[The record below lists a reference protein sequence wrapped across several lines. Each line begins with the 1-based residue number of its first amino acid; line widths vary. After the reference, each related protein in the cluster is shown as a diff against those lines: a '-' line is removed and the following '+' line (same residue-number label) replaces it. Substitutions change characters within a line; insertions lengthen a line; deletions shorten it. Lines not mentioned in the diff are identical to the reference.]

1 MTRRT
6 LSFALLLALLFAGW
20 TCSAWAES
28 AWTDFSF
35 DEQAAKQAYP
45 SLGTGVIPQTPE
57 ALLLVFKDLLANPD
71 VDGKEFCEKRFGID
85 REKGWVESIL
95 PRGLEKEYLVTSLG
109 SPHLPSVPFR
119 FVETFINRD
128 NKLGGLSLWF
138 FENLDFRITPALT
151 RQLFGEPQEVWVN
164 SPTSEVSG
172 GEYRVK
178 YRYSTK
184 KYTIDFILHNENE
197 ANKVTMRSFKKH
209 LPEQIRQEQEH
220 RKSFDVHKNY
230 RTIIIELHRWE
241 RP

>member
-1 MTRRT
+1 MKRRT

-20 TCSAWAES
+20 ACSAWAES
-28 AWTDFSF
+28 AWTEFTF

-71 VDGKEFCEKRFGID
+71 IDGKEFCEKRFGID

-95 PRGLEKEYLVTSLG
+95 PRGLKKEYLVTSLG
-109 SPHLPSVPFR
+109 SPPLPSVPFR
-119 FVETFINRD
+119 FVETFINRED
-128 NKLGGLSLWF
+128 KLGGLSLLF

-151 RQLFGEPQEVWVN
+151 RQIFGEPEEIWVN

-172 GEYRVK
+172 GEYKVT

-184 KYTIDFILHNENE
+184 KYTIDFIFHKVAL
-197 ANKVTMRSFKKH
+197 NKTQQFLSAHEPGRH
-209 LPEQIRQEQEH
+209 
-220 RKSFDVHKNY
+220 
-230 RTIIIELHRWE
+230 
-241 RP
+241 